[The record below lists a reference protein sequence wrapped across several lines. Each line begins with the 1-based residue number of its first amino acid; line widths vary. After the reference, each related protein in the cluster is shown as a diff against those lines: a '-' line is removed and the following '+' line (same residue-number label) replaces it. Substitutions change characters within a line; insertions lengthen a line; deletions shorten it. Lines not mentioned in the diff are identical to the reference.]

1 MTQLVDD
8 QVLGVI
14 LRGDPPPDADA
25 QVFTTGLW
33 YVRLC
38 QAVLGSIARRGVLS
52 GPFSALPS
60 PARERATRR
69 LLELPNSVGLLSL
82 RTLGPL
88 IGQLRQRHDLNI
100 LGMEALA
107 AARDLRADVHLSAAS
122 PRLEAALHAEGLHVV
137 VQT

>member
-8 QVLGVI
+8 QILGGI

-25 QVFTTGLW
+25 QIFTTGLW

-52 GPFSALPS
+52 GPFAALPG
-60 PARERATRR
+60 PVRDRATRR
-69 LLELPNSVGLLSL
+69 LLDLPDSIGLLSL
-82 RTLGPL
+82 RALGPS
-88 IGQLRQRHDLNI
+88 IGQLRQRYDLNI

-107 AARDLRADVHLSAAS
+107 AAHDLRADVHLSAAS
-122 PRLEAALHAEGLHVV
+122 PRLEAALNAEGLRVV
-137 VQT
+137 RHT